1 MQRENRSKTVKRSQN
16 FKRVVADKMFIFLYS
31 NTIHKGNTWW
41 EISVTT
47 LMAQYMC
54 WPLSTSCR
62 KRYET
67 KIDTKMS
74 VSPLE
79 RMGQEK
85 CHKHTCFQ
93 WWLHYVSKYV
103 FFLYITYSN
112 TYFLYM
118 FIYMLK
124 GSITDGH
131 GFEPQ
136 RFTGLQ
142 TLAQRNCPRSSPP
155 LTPSQT
161 TPPPPST
168 EGRWWLLRCEDG
180 DGDDQQIRQEKGDPP
195 ISGSSTFLHNKT
207 LGQTPFHWEQLTSQS
222 DQVNYWWQI
231 SIFFDTSSV
240 ILGVS
245 ASLTRGISL
254 SLVWF
259 LLTWLLN
266 CLDLADNVFPVDN
279 LDIVQLHSSYSFFY
293 VKEKA
298 FA

>member
-1 MQRENRSKTVKRSQN
+1 M
-16 FKRVVADKMFIFLYS
+16 
-31 NTIHKGNTWW
+31 WW

-54 WPLSTSCR
+54 WPLSSSCR

-79 RMGQEK
+79 RVDQEK
-85 CHKHTCFQ
+85 CHRHTCFQ

-142 TLAQRNCPRSSPP
+142 TLAQRNCPRPSPSP
-155 LTPSQT
+155 LTPSPPLS

-168 EGRWWLLRCEDG
+168 EGRWWLLRSWG
-180 DGDDQQIRQEKGDPP
+180 SWWWWSADQAWGEGR
-195 ISGSSTFLHNKT
+195 
-207 LGQTPFHWEQLTSQS
+207 TS
-222 DQVNYWWQI
+222 N
-231 SIFFDTSSV
+231 
-240 ILGVS
+240 
-245 ASLTRGISL
+245 
-254 SLVWF
+254 
-259 LLTWLLN
+259 
-266 CLDLADNVFPVDN
+266 
-279 LDIVQLHSSYSFFY
+279 
-293 VKEKA
+293 
-298 FA
+298 

>member
-1 MQRENRSKTVKRSQN
+1 MLICKERIDQKRWKGHKISRGWSQI
-16 FKRVVADKMFIFLYS
+16 KCSFLYS

-54 WPLSTSCR
+54 WPLSSSCR

-79 RMGQEK
+79 RIDQEK

-142 TLAQRNCPRSSPP
+142 SLAQRNCPRSSPS
-155 LTPSQT
+155 LTPSLS

-168 EGRWWLLRCEDG
+168 EGRWWLLRRWG
-180 DGDDQQIRQEKGDPP
+180 WWRWSADQAGEGR
-195 ISGSSTFLHNKT
+195 
-207 LGQTPFHWEQLTSQS
+207 TS
-222 DQVNYWWQI
+222 N
-231 SIFFDTSSV
+231 
-240 ILGVS
+240 
-245 ASLTRGISL
+245 
-254 SLVWF
+254 
-259 LLTWLLN
+259 
-266 CLDLADNVFPVDN
+266 
-279 LDIVQLHSSYSFFY
+279 
-293 VKEKA
+293 
-298 FA
+298 

>member
-54 WPLSTSCR
+54 WPLSSSCR

-67 KIDTKMS
+67 KIDTKVS

-85 CHKHTCFQ
+85 CHRHTCFQ

-142 TLAQRNCPRSSPP
+142 TLAQRNCRWSSPP
-155 LTPSQT
+155 LTPPLST
-161 TPPPPST
+161 RPPPST
-168 EGRWWLLRCEDG
+168 EGGWQLLLKMLRMVMLMISRSG
-180 DGDDQQIRQEKGDPP
+180 RRRANLQLVALLLFYTTRRSARLPFIGSNWPANQTKSTIDDRFQ
-195 ISGSSTFLHNKT
+195 SFLT
-207 LGQTPFHWEQLTSQS
+207 QAL
-222 DQVNYWWQI
+222 
-231 SIFFDTSSV
+231 
-240 ILGVS
+240 
-245 ASLTRGISL
+245 
-254 SLVWF
+254 WF
-259 LLTWLLN
+259 LGSRLLWLE
-266 CLDLADNVFPVDN
+266 VSVS
-279 LDIVQLHSSYSFFY
+279 V
-293 VKEKA
+293 
-298 FA
+298 